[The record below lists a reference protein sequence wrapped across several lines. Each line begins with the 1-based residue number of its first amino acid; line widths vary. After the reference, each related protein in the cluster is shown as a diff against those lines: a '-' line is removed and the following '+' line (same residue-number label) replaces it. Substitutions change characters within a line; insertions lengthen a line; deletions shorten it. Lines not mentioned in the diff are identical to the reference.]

1 MKRRQGGRKKCHFFL
16 SLKVII
22 SILGPF
28 HYCPVSL
35 LTVLCMACK
44 SIVFINISPCTK
56 FFLVAMTYHLSNGK
70 ENYNNCLI
78 KKIWV
83 FFYKALIW
91 WNAKIC
97 IFRAFLSVR
106 SPKKISGKFFSD
118 FFHISSK
125 NTVFKA

>member
-70 ENYNNCLI
+70 ENYNNLPY
-78 KKIWV
+78 KKNLGIFLQGSHLVEQQNMHYWGIFERSEHKKKFRDI
-83 FFYKALIW
+83 FF
-91 WNAKIC
+91 
-97 IFRAFLSVR
+97 R
-106 SPKKISGKFFSD
+106 FFSY
-118 FFHISSK
+118 IL
-125 NTVFKA
+125 